1 MQVEEKTKLVCQPEG
16 YYGPLTE
23 RELVV
28 SPSGTFAE
36 AVPSQ
41 QAFILTHGPRACAT
55 QRLLSEGACNAVKLQ
70 FGHYDCTPSW
80 RLLACRT
87 CGRRSTSITGSG

>member
-28 SPSGTFAE
+28 SPSSTLAK

-41 QAFILTHGPRACAT
+41 QAVVITHGPKARAT
-55 QRLLSEGACNAVKLQ
+55 QRLLSEGACNSAESQ
-70 FGHYDCTPSW
+70 FAHYECTP
-80 RLLACRT
+80 R
-87 CGRRSTSITGSG
+87 